1 MLTLTKQPESNAVAK
16 FGFGYILWVGKTY
29 FFEMKK
35 CFQKDVDFTLS
46 SYLWKYHKDMK
57 TYLKK
62 ILIAYILFLKNDKKK
77 LKNC

>member
-35 CFQKDVDFTLS
+35 YFQKDVDFTLS
-46 SYLWKYHKDMK
+46 SYL
-57 TYLKK
+57 
-62 ILIAYILFLKNDKKK
+62 
-77 LKNC
+77 